1 MASAT
6 SLVETHFLHILTVK
20 NPCYPGILTE
30 CQVKDDPPCK
40 VGSSNYSVMVS
51 KPQKAI
57 WHGPGLQRGKVDV
70 YDFYQVQEL
79 AQVVTAA

>member
-1 MASAT
+1 M
-6 SLVETHFLHILTVK
+6 
-20 NPCYPGILTE
+20 
-30 CQVKDDPPCK
+30 KDDPPCK

-79 AQVVTAA
+79 AQVVTAAWRDRDVRHRQFLRKNIKVYQL